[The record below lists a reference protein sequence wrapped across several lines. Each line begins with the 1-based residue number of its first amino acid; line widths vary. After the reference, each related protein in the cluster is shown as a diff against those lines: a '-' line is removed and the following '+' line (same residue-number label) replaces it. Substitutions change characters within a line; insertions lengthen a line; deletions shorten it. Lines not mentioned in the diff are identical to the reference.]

1 MSQQILFVLA
11 VAAVIAFWW
20 LKRPTITSAE
30 AHEAVAR
37 GARLVD
43 VRSPSEFASGHLE
56 GALNLPV
63 GQLSARMGELGPKGT
78 PIVVY
83 CASGTR
89 SAMAARKAEG
99 GCLRIRPEPRRDGQ
113 LVTVGVATACTQGPS
128 SGPQAAARQQA
139 ARSTSARS
147 ETDLRESRARPLARR

>member
-1 MSQQILFVLA
+1 MSQQVLFVLA
-11 VAAVIAFWW
+11 VGAVIALWW
-20 LKRPTITSAE
+20 WKRPTIRSIE
-30 AHEAVAR
+30 ADEAVAR

-63 GQLSARMGELGPKGT
+63 DQLSVRMGELGPKGT

-89 SAMAARKAEG
+89 SAMAARKLKG
-99 GCLRIRPEPRRDGQ
+99 GGFASVRNLG
-113 LVTVGVATACTQGPS
+113 GMANW
-128 SGPQAAARQQA
+128 
-139 ARSTSARS
+139 
-147 ETDLRESRARPLARR
+147 